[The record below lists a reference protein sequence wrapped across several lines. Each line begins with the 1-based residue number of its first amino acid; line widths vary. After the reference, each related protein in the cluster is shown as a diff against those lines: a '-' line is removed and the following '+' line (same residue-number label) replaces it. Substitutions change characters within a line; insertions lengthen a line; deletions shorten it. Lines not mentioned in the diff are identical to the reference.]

1 MLMSGSLRA
10 AGLVAVLMAAGLA
23 ACAPY
28 IQDSSGREYLN
39 GGLEMPSYLQKG
51 DKQTRDRTDFGRR
64 LRRAAAVEPGL
75 RFPARFGIARI
86 DRGRLSAVPP
96 DEAQAWLK
104 LAERLGPRFGEFV
117 PISPLVAEMVAGE
130 QSSERSRTQY
140 YGHRD
145 LGDTIRKL
153 RLGAARQHVDFAVVY
168 EVAGTTK
175 DNASVLSVADLSII
189 GMFIVPSRHLKAEG
203 FASAL
208 LLDVRNGYPYGT
220 ATARADDQNLV
231 PMIGS
236 EARSGDLLRD
246 VRTAAVVKLSG
257 EVEKMAEALFAR
269 RAMPMR

>member
-1 MLMSGSLRA
+1 MSKSLRVFA
-10 AGLVAVLMAAGLA
+10 ALAAIVSSLA

-39 GGLEMPSYLQKG
+39 GGLEMPSHVR
-51 DKQTRDRTDFGRR
+51 DKDMRDGTEFGRR
-64 LRRAAAVEPGL
+64 LRQAAAVEPGL
-75 RFPARFGIARI
+75 RFPARIGIARI
-86 DRGRLSAVPP
+86 ERREITAIPP
-96 DEAQAWLK
+96 DEAAAWLK

-130 QSSERSRTQY
+130 QSPAPSGPRHY
-140 YGHRD
+140 ADIG
-145 LGDTIRKL
+145 GTIRKL
-153 RLGAARQHVDFAVVY
+153 RLGAARQHVDFAIVY

-175 DNASVLSVADLSII
+175 DNSTLLSFTDLSIV

-208 LLDVRNGYPYGT
+208 MLDVRNGYPYGT

-231 PMIGS
+231 PTIGS

-246 VRTAAVVKLSG
+246 VRTAAVVKLTG
-257 EVEKMAEALFAR
+257 EVEKMAEALYLR
-269 RAMPMR
+269 RASQLR